1 MTLLDALPE
10 IPTAADP
17 ELLFREARQRR
28 RRRWLIAGIFG
39 VVVTAL
45 VVGVVVSVGGIG
57 DLQNPASLSTA
68 GGRFIPPTSTK
79 GDATTMQLR
88 LPDGRGFTLS
98 YPKSL
103 DLSRSTI
110 TAGGQVDWTAQTGPL
125 QCCDEYVA
133 PYFGSVS
140 SVFYGKPLAVYRGAY
155 GRVVPYYA
163 GTQERFPLL
172 YSNMDYLAFRFGPWV
187 VLVGD
192 MADSSYWTARMT
204 TAERATW
211 ARSFDAYITQGGY
224 LVYHP
229 HSPLTVSRGP
239 IDIVLSHVGG
249 SLEISGPV
257 ECTASLSSPSVNEGI
272 TSWCDPRSQVRV
284 AATGTTAFTQAAAS
298 GLRVAT
304 LRPIS

>member
-125 QCCDEYVA
+125 QCWTSVA

-140 SVFYGKPLAVYRGAY
+140 SVFYGKPLAYIEALRASRSLLCRY
-155 GRVVPYYA
+155 TRAVP
-163 GTQERFPLL
+163 PP
-172 YSNMDYLAFRFGPWV
+172 YSNMDYLAFWFGPWV

-192 MADSSYWTARMT
+192 MAHSSYWTARMT
-204 TAERATW
+204 TAKRATW

-272 TSWCDPRSQVRV
+272 TCWCDPRSQVRV
-284 AATGTTAFTQAAAS
+284 AATGTTALS
-298 GLRVAT
+298 K
-304 LRPIS
+304 RPHRACVSQRYDRSHR